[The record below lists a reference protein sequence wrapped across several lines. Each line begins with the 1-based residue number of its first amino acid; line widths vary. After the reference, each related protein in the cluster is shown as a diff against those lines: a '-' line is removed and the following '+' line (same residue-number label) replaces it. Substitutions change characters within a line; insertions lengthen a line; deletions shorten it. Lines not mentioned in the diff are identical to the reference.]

1 MSRIILDMILD
12 MRVNDEVCMDY
23 KVLDVCVIN
32 GRDTNLPKKAH
43 NEDAGI
49 DFFAPNDME
58 KVVLKPGEDT
68 VIQTGL
74 RVAVPS
80 GYALL
85 GVNKSGV
92 ATKKKLV
99 LGAKLIDC
107 GYTGELG
114 IHLINVGTKETE
126 INPGDKIA
134 QFVLIPIGYS
144 NVNIISEDEYMSG
157 YGKSE
162 RGEGGFGSTG
172 NA

>member
-1 MSRIILDMILD
+1 
-12 MRVNDEVCMDY
+12 MDV
-23 KVLDVCVIN
+23 KIMDVCVIE
-32 GRDTNLPKKAH
+32 GRDVNLPKKAH
-43 NEDAGI
+43 FEDAGI

-58 KVVLKPGEDT
+58 KITLKPGEDT

-74 RVAVPS
+74 RVAVPG

-144 NVNIISEDEYMSG
+144 AVNIITEKDYMSS
-157 YGKSE
+157 YGDSA

-172 NA
+172 NR

>member
-1 MSRIILDMILD
+1 METKM
-12 MRVNDEVCMDY
+12 
-23 KVLDVCVIN
+23 LDVCVIE
-32 GRDTNLPKKAH
+32 GRNTNLPKKAH
-43 NEDAGI
+43 IDDAGI

-58 KVVLKPGEDT
+58 KVILKPGEDY
-68 VIQTGL
+68 VVQTGL

-114 IHLINVGTKETE
+114 IHLMNVGSKETE

-134 QFVLIPIGYS
+134 QFVLIPIGFS
-144 NVNIISEDEYMSG
+144 VVNIITEDEYMSA
-157 YGKSE
+157 YGNSE

-172 NA
+172 NK

>member
-1 MSRIILDMILD
+1 MQF
-12 MRVNDEVCMDY
+12 E
-23 KVLDVCVIN
+23 VLDVCVME
-32 GRDTNLPKKAH
+32 GRNTNLPKKAH
-43 NEDAGI
+43 REDAGI

-58 KVVLKPGEDT
+58 TVVLQPGEDI

-74 RVAVPS
+74 RVAVPY

-114 IHLINVGTKETE
+114 IHLINVGTKETT

-144 NVNIISEDEYMSG
+144 NVNIISEEQYKKI

-162 RGEGGFGSTG
+162 RGDGGFGSTG
-172 NA
+172 NKWHSDWKR